1 MSKSY
6 GDIQKNIQNLII
18 DELEEEVV
26 GDWEDFAEKVI
37 NEVDSKLTETV
48 SIDDLKT
55 QSKIFLQRIKEI
67 NLLTKDIIKN
77 KSFSKSGLTK
87 SINENTKL
95 QTIQI
100 RLWYAAAFSYSRYIH
115 KILGLPLAKAIVVFD
130 IEGTEQENGGAS
142 DVFAKEIFLSDLI
155 KSAGSSGKF
164 YIEALN
170 NLAYREGQEGDKK
183 VLKAFETLEE
193 KLKEEYEK
201 RGEQDQ
207 IDEHIN
213 RVKTAYNYIVKNT
226 KKTKRS
232 KHFYVRLPN
241 QRGWGTYTFLNYG
254 DLKEA
259 YAAALIANHIGKNT
273 PIDYSVDK
281 NEVDPLC
288 QAEKV
293 ESTLAATFFN
303 KYVTQV
309 NNKGALLGEDIVAY
323 HRDLQYAVKATN
335 AHLPSLN
342 QYIDFAKDVCSNKIA
357 SKEMITEMANSWEKI
372 SSKTGR
378 KKGQRNRELTKQQ
391 AKKVAYLFR
400 KKVKKS

>member
-1 MSKSY
+1 MNKQNNNIENDVKRFIIKRY
-6 GDIQKNIQNLII
+6 KN
-18 DELEEEVV
+18 DTERY
-26 GDWEDFAEKVI
+26 WKKFAKDVI
-37 NEVDSKLTETV
+37 KEVDTELSTTV
-48 SIDDLKT
+48 TIDDLRE
-55 QSKIFLQRIKEI
+55 QSQIFLLRINEI
-67 NLLTKDIIKN
+67 NLLAQNFDVNWFLKSLGSTNKN
-77 KSFSKSGLTK
+77 TQL
-87 SINENTKL
+87 E
-95 QTIQI
+95 TIQT
-100 RLWYAAAFSYSRYIH
+100 RLQYAAAFSYGRYIH
-115 KILGLPLAKAIVVFD
+115 NILGLPLAKAIVVFD

-155 KSAGSSGKF
+155 KSAGSSGTF
-164 YIEALN
+164 HIEALN

-293 ESTLAATFFN
+293 ESTLAAIFFN

-357 SKEMITEMANSWEKI
+357 SKDMITKMANSWEEI

-378 KKGQRNRELTKQQ
+378 RKGQRNRELTKIM
-391 AKKVAYLFR
+391 
-400 KKVKKS
+400 

>member
-1 MSKSY
+1 MSESY

-18 DELEEEVV
+18 DELEEEAV

-67 NLLTKDIIKN
+67 NLLTEKTIKN

-130 IEGTEQENGGAS
+130 VKGTEQESGGAS

-164 YIEALN
+164 HMRALN
-170 NLAYREGQEGDKK
+170 SLAYKDGQEEDKK
-183 VLKAFETLEE
+183 VKKAFETLEE
-193 KLKEEYEK
+193 KLKEECKTEE
-201 RGEQDQ
+201 EQDQ
-207 IDEHIN
+207 IDKHIN
-213 RVKTAYNYIVKNT
+213 NVKTAYKYIVEKT

-259 YAAALIANHIGKNT
+259 YAAALIANHLGKNMSIEQ
-273 PIDYSVDK
+273 PIDK
-281 NEVDPLC
+281 NEIDPLC
-288 QAEKV
+288 QAENPKP
-293 ESTLAATFFN
+293 ETLAAIFFN

-309 NNKGALLGEDIVAY
+309 DNKGALLGEDIVAQ
-323 HRDLQYAVKATN
+323 HRNLQYAIKATN
-335 AHLPSLN
+335 ASLPSLK
-342 QYIDFAKDVCSNKIA
+342 QYIDFANNIKDLDEGSIEA
-357 SKEMITEMANSWEKI
+357 TIGSMKESWE
-372 SSKTGR
+372 SVDG
-378 KKGQRNRELTKQQ
+378 KGQRNRKLTAAE

-400 KKVKKS
+400 EKVKKS